1 MISDVYKQIYSGAT
15 VSCKQKESAIMS
27 NLKKVQNEICAEILH
42 KLHEPTRKRTLS
54 KTPEKKTIEAI
65 RKSLNVDSQN
75 HKINSQNQI
84 DYSPKEFNN
93 FKPCSITS
101 ASYGTNFSKTPQT
114 QKHQKISFSLS
125 NRSQSPQ
132 YLSLDKTKTKTI
144 SNAFVSEEKNNSNK
158 ESNYKQG
165 YYSNVPQSPLSPL
178 KVQDEAHN
186 NLNDLT
192 KEQMKLLYEQE
203 KKKNQQ
209 QLDNMVQSNQQ
220 ILQSHLDEIN
230 KFFVQDSDDF
240 LSLSILPANEN
251 SKSNQQFDSRL
262 TTSESQGEYQKTL
275 NNGQNLSQKL
285 HKLLLQTESPQN
297 NSPQKLKQELNTDK
311 KYDLSKE
318 KSSKNQQ
325 NFVSFR
331 KNSKSPISRN
341 AQQRN
346 SKSPAYSN
354 NKNMQSQINQQRLT
368 QPSSQN
374 LRSKQV
380 SFSQDIF
387 VVEKQNIPKTQDDDL
402 NSLNQNIFE
411 KSSIELQKQYEQH
424 LKTNPA
430 DQQQKAEF
438 EELLSLIKKEKAIIL
453 NEIQYLIE
461 QRNKYKY
468 LYNEQLQKNSL
479 EEQQP
484 KQNQDVTKTQAFKK
498 VMNYLDNTSFNTGN
512 FLKVQQ
518 SKLDQFDQIISTI
531 KNKDEVIHVQK
542 LVISKLLNQLSQK

>member
-1 MISDVYKQIYSGAT
+1 MISDVYKQIYSGAAT
-15 VSCKQKESAIMS
+15 SSKQKESAIMS
-27 NLKKVQNEICAEILH
+27 NLKKVQNEICAEILQ

-84 DYSPKEFNN
+84 DSSPKDINN
-93 FKPCSITS
+93 LKPCAISS
-101 ASYGTNFSKTPQT
+101 ASYATNFSKTPQA
-114 QKHQKISFSLS
+114 QKLQKISFSLS

-132 YLSLDKTKTKTI
+132 YLSLDKTRAKAV
-144 SNAFVSEEKNNSNK
+144 SNAFLSEIKNNFSK
-158 ESNYKQG
+158 EGNYKQG
-165 YYSNVPQSPLSPL
+165 YYGNIPQSPLSPI
-178 KVQDEAHN
+178 KVQEEEHN
-186 NLNDLT
+186 NHTDLT
-192 KEQMKLLYEQE
+192 KEQMKLFYEQE

-275 NNGQNLSQKL
+275 NNGQNLSQQL
-285 HKLLLQTESPQN
+285 HKLIQQTESPQY
-297 NSPQKLKQELNTDK
+297 NSPLKLKQELNTDK

-318 KSSKNQQ
+318 KSSKTQQ

-331 KNSKSPISRN
+331 RNSKSPISRN
-341 AQQRN
+341 SQQRN
-346 SKSPAYSN
+346 SKSPVYSSN
-354 NKNMQSQINQQRLT
+354 NKNIQQQISQQKLIQPGQQ
-368 QPSSQN
+368 N
-374 LRSKQV
+374 IRSKQV

-387 VVEKQNIPKTQDDDL
+387 VVEKQSIPKTQDDDSI
-402 NSLNQNIFE
+402 SLNQNVFE
-411 KSSIELQKQYEQH
+411 KSSLELKKQYEQH

-438 EELLSLIKKEKAIIL
+438 EELLSLIKKEKSIIL
-453 NEIQYLIE
+453 NEIKYLIE
-461 QRNKYKY
+461 QKNKYKY
-468 LYNEQLQKNSL
+468 LYNEQLQKNSQ
-479 EEQQP
+479 EEQQT
-484 KQNQDVTKTQAFKK
+484 KQNQDMTKTQAFKK
-498 VMNYLDNTSFNTGN
+498 IMNYLDNTSYNTGN
-512 FLKVQQ
+512 FVKVQQ
-518 SKLDQFDQIISTI
+518 SKDQLDQIISTI

-542 LVISKLLNQLSQK
+542 LVINKLLNQLSQK